1 MVASKQKKPK
11 YKEAP
16 KTQKNAAIANSPE
29 QYYGENPSWR
39 FSTID
44 IKMWS
49 LVNDSVQKIFWNE
62 ILPKLQGWE
71 SQNWKEILLDA
82 KKHNH
87 SIDIAASLEAVL
99 GIPARFWHK
108 LEAEYRDTILKVNA
122 ENAKT
127 DGKIAGKWVPNNYGT
142 LKAAEV

>member
-1 MVASKQKKPK
+1 MSKKSTKKPK
-11 YKEAP
+11 A
-16 KTQKNAAIANSPE
+16 
-29 QYYGENPSWR
+29 
-39 FSTID
+39 
-44 IKMWS
+44 
-49 LVNDSVQKIFWNE
+49 L
-62 ILPKLQGWE
+62 
-71 SQNWKEILLDA
+71 A
-82 KKHNH
+82 KKIVTKV
-87 SIDIAASLEAVL
+87 SISSDSEKPVWCFDKVDRDGVFSFKEQLEYKGLSEKEFAAKMGLSDMYASQLINGTMQLTDDIAASLEAVL

>member
-1 MVASKQKKPK
+1 MSEKEFAAKMGLSDMYASQLINGPMQL
-11 YKEAP
+11 
-16 KTQKNAAIANSPE
+16 T
-29 QYYGENPSWR
+29 
-39 FSTID
+39 D
-44 IKMWS
+44 
-49 LVNDSVQKIFWNE
+49 
-62 ILPKLQGWE
+62 
-71 SQNWKEILLDA
+71 
-82 KKHNH
+82 
-87 SIDIAASLEAVL
+87 DIAASLEAVL

>member
-1 MVASKQKKPK
+1 MSKKSTKKPK
-11 YKEAP
+11 A
-16 KTQKNAAIANSPE
+16 
-29 QYYGENPSWR
+29 
-39 FSTID
+39 
-44 IKMWS
+44 
-49 LVNDSVQKIFWNE
+49 L
-62 ILPKLQGWE
+62 
-71 SQNWKEILLDA
+71 A
-82 KKHNH
+82 KKIVTKV
-87 SIDIAASLEAVL
+87 SISSDSEKPVWCFDKVDRDGVFSFKEQLEYKGLSEKEFAAKMGLSDMYASLEAVL